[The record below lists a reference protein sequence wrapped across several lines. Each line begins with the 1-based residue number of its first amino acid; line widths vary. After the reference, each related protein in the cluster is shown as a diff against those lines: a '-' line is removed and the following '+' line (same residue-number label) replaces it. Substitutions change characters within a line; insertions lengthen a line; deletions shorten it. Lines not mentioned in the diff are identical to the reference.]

1 MVTGEPYGLGV
12 LEGGEHSPVNYSIY
26 TLFMGGRSVPIMRA
40 FEETFARRNYTGQA
54 PGEGRK
60 DKYSFYVL
68 VRVFLHLPALAVT
81 LERCNRR
88 FGLKNN
94 LGPRT

>member
-54 PGEGRK
+54 PGERGGRTNITFTLVKGFFFISPLSPLPSK
-60 DKYSFYVL
+60 DATGDL
-68 VRVFLHLPALAVT
+68 V
-81 LERCNRR
+81 
-88 FGLKNN
+88 
-94 LGPRT
+94 